1 MSMKKT
7 DLEKNKMLKAANLIK
22 VSGISDRFG
31 KGNVV
36 ADRKE
41 QRKLDSAAGLVPFA
55 CKLPGEL
62 VSKLQAHAENKGVA
76 MNDLIRDLLEGALKL

>member
-7 DLEKNKMLKAANLIK
+7 DLEKNKMLKAANLVK
-22 VSGISDRFG
+22 ASGISDRFG

-36 ADRKE
+36 TDRKE

-55 CKLPGEL
+55 CKLPGDL
-62 VSKLQAHAENKGVA
+62 VTKLQAHAEKKKVA
-76 MNDLIRDLLEGALKL
+76 MNDLVKELLEGGLKG